1 MFRLSPRL
9 RIIDACSK
17 ADVCGEADAN
27 LSLLAGHRGKLFF
40 IYQFK
45 KIFNL
50 LFLSGSIMGSMDLA
64 EDADCFVLSL
74 SVEQNMG
81 SLRVSRIEK
90 SNSKSNLI

>member
-74 SVEQNMG
+74 SKIWGVSG
-81 SLRVSRIEK
+81 SPELKNRIQK
-90 SNSKSNLI
+90 VI